1 MISRKQKVCYICKK
15 EFYTNKNDE
24 NEFKLNHKVRDHCH
38 YTGKFRGTA
47 HNICNLR
54 YKIPREIPVV
64 FHNGSKHDYHF
75 IIKQLTEE
83 FKDQFS
89 CLGENNEKYITF
101 SIPIKKELDN
111 NKIIIYK
118 LKFIDRYRFMS
129 TWLSDLANNLSEINK
144 KECKSCIKKITSEC
158 DFIGFKNNRLC
169 YICKNCGKRCFS
181 SINRLI
187 KKFPIV
193 YQFFKYDLNKFIL
206 LLKKD
211 VYPDENMDSWKKFNE
226 TSLPDKKDFYSNL
239 NLEDITDKNYAHA
252 QKVWEVFEIKDE
264 GALYVQC
271 DTLLLADVLENFRDK
286 CIEIYGL
293 DPAHFLSAP
302 GLAWQAC
309 LKKTEV
315 KLELSTNHDMLLM
328 VEEENRVGMCQAVYE
343 YAKANNKSMKN
354 YDKNIE

>member
-38 YTGKFRGTA
+38 YTEKFRGTA

-129 TWLSDLANNLSEINK
+129 T
-144 KECKSCIKKITSEC
+144 
-158 DFIGFKNNRLC
+158 
-169 YICKNCGKRCFS
+169 
-181 SINRLI
+181 
-187 KKFPIV
+187 
-193 YQFFKYDLNKFIL
+193 
-206 LLKKD
+206 
-211 VYPDENMDSWKKFNE
+211 
-226 TSLPDKKDFYSNL
+226 
-239 NLEDITDKNYAHA
+239 
-252 QKVWEVFEIKDE
+252 
-264 GALYVQC
+264 
-271 DTLLLADVLENFRDK
+271 
-286 CIEIYGL
+286 
-293 DPAHFLSAP
+293 
-302 GLAWQAC
+302 
-309 LKKTEV
+309 
-315 KLELSTNHDMLLM
+315 
-328 VEEENRVGMCQAVYE
+328 
-343 YAKANNKSMKN
+343 
-354 YDKNIE
+354 